1 MAILAD
7 TGRYQW
13 VVSGISSQTTV
24 FLPQH
29 ATSFLLAHIFI
40 AAVYSRQYKCHYYK
54 EYDDMNRNVWCL
66 TRNTIT
72 KCSVDGIIDQQQR
85 CK

>member
-7 TGRYQW
+7 TGRYQR
-13 VVSGISSQTTV
+13 VVSGVSSQTTV

-29 ATSFLLAHIFI
+29 TTSFLLAHIFI

-54 EYDDMNRNVWCL
+54 EYDDMNCNVWCL

-72 KCSVDGIIDQQQR
+72 KCSIDGIID
-85 CK
+85 

>member
-13 VVSGISSQTTV
+13 VVSGVSSQTTV

-29 ATSFLLAHIFI
+29 TISLLLTHILI
-40 AAVYSRQYKCHYYK
+40 TAVYSRQYKCHYYK

-72 KCSVDGIIDQQQR
+72 KCSINGVIDQQQR

>member
-29 ATSFLLAHIFI
+29 TTSFLLAHIFI

-54 EYDDMNRNVWCL
+54 EYDDMNCNVWCL

-72 KCSVDGIIDQQQR
+72 KCSIDGIIDQQ
-85 CK
+85 

>member
-7 TGRYQW
+7 TDRYQW
-13 VVSGISSQTTV
+13 VASGVSSQTTV

-29 ATSFLLAHIFI
+29 TTSFLLAHIFI

-54 EYDDMNRNVWCL
+54 EYDDMNRNIWCL

-72 KCSVDGIIDQQQR
+72 KCGVDRVVDQQCR
-85 CK
+85 R

>member
-13 VVSGISSQTTV
+13 VVSGVSSQTTV

-29 ATSFLLAHIFI
+29 TISLLLTHILI
-40 AAVYSRQYKCHYYK
+40 TAVYSRQYKCHYYK
-54 EYDDMNRNVWCL
+54 EHDDMNRNVWCL

-72 KCSVDGIIDQQQR
+72 KCSINGVIDQQQR